1 MQKILKTL
9 AVLTALGMVI
19 VVIAGAV
26 VTKTGS
32 GDGCGPNWPLC
43 HGQLFPSEPTLET
56 IIEYTHRLVT
66 GIVGLLVI
74 IFSVWVCVKYR
85 RIKEVVFVA
94 LSSIFFLILQ
104 SILGALAVVYGQ
116 SEAVMALHF
125 GFSLL
130 SYASV
135 FVLAVQIFQLDK
147 AESLPQ
153 SQIGRSMKA
162 GSLFLWIYVY
172 IVVYLGALV
181 RHTDSEM
188 GCAGW
193 PLCNGEW
200 IPSHFTTTTIIH
212 YAHRLAALFY
222 LIGFTVF
229 FYHVV
234 KHYRRDRILLISS
247 GLLFMLAFF
256 QVISGSLVVL
266 SGLHVYPSLLHAL
279 IISLFFGILS
289 YVVLYVY
296 RGISQAETQ
305 RKGIHL

>member
-1 MQKILKTL
+1 MQKILKTR

-104 SILGALAVVYGQ
+104 SILGALAVVHGQ

-135 FVLAVQIFQLDK
+135 FVLAVQIFQLD
-147 AESLPQ
+147 
-153 SQIGRSMKA
+153 
-162 GSLFLWIYVY
+162 
-172 IVVYLGALV
+172 LGALV

-212 YAHRLAALFY
+212 YTHRLAALFY
-222 LIGFTVF
+222 LIGFIVF

-234 KHYRRDRILLISS
+234 KHYRRDRILLVSS
-247 GLLFMLAFF
+247 GLLFMFAFF
-256 QVISGSLVVL
+256 QVISGGLVVL